1 MLVIVVVI
9 YLQKLMFGSSHYLSS
24 DEKLSI
30 IFCSCVSFIV
40 NFDCDNCLLMT
51 IFMIKQAVFSFQDKK
66 YLILVVKSM
75 EGEWNYL

>member
-30 IFCSCVSFIV
+30 ILVSFIV
-40 NFDCDNCLLMT
+40 NFDCDNCLLMS

-75 EGEWNYL
+75 EGECNYL